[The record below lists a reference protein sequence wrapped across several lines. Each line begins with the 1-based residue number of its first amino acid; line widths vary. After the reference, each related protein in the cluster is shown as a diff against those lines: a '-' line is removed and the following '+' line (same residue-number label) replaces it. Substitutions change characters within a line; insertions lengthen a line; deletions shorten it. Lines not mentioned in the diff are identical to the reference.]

1 MEFCTGVHINDVEN
15 LKKQGVD
22 VYDVSNKIGQMYSKM
37 IFDDGYVHCDP
48 HPGNVLVHKKTS
60 GETEIVL
67 LDHGLYTQLSN
78 KFRYDYA
85 DFWHAIINRDVEAIK
100 ATADNLGV
108 GSLYGLFACM
118 VTARSWSSIQ
128 KGLDVAPKT
137 ASESAEIKANVIKY
151 FKEIADVLAFVNRQ
165 MILIFK
171 TNDLLRGIESSL
183 GTKNSMSTFIQ
194 MSRACFRVIE
204 EKQLLSST
212 SSVSRLYI
220 KMMGRWAQ
228 FKISCY
234 QVFLY
239 FYWSRFRI
247 KN

>member
-1 MEFCTGVHINDVEN
+1 MI
-15 LKKQGVD
+15 KQNNVD

-48 HPGNVLVHKKTS
+48 HPGNVLVNKQPS
-60 GETEIVL
+60 GNTQIVL

-85 DFWHAIINRDVEAIK
+85 DFWLAIINRDVDSIK
-100 ATADNLGV
+100 SAADKLGV
-108 GSLYGLFACM
+108 GELYGLFACM

-128 KGLDVAPKT
+128 KGLDVAPRTK
-137 ASESAEIKANVIKY
+137 SESAEIKANVIKY

-183 GTKNSMSTFIQ
+183 GTKNSMSSFIQ
-194 MSRACFRVIE
+194 MSRACFKIIQ
-204 EKQLLSST
+204 EKHLLSTT
-212 SSVSRLYI
+212 SAFARWRVRLR
-220 KMMGRWAQ
+220 GRWAQ

-234 QVFLY
+234 
-239 FYWSRFRI
+239 
-247 KN
+247 